1 MSNDT
6 MLQQA
11 VMAELEWEPS
21 VTAAHIG
28 VTASNGIVTLT
39 GHVRN
44 YTQKL
49 AAERAAG
56 RVKGVKAVAE
66 EIEVKLDSDM
76 RRSDEQIAAAAVDSL
91 AWDVM
96 VPNDKVKVRVEKGW
110 VTLSGDVHWHY
121 QKDAAEDDTRRL
133 LGVLGVSNMIGIKPE
148 VRAADIKQKITT
160 ALHRTWYDAAQIT
173 VASDEGRI
181 SLGGSVRSWHERRL
195 AEDAAWGAP
204 GVTQVTDN
212 ISVV

>member
-66 EIEVKLDSDM
+66 EIDVKLDSDM

-96 VPNDKVKVRVEKGW
+96 VPTDKVKVRVEKGW
-110 VTLSGDVHWHY
+110 VTLTGDVHWHY

-148 VRAADIKQKITT
+148 VRAADIKAKITT
-160 ALHRTWYDAAQIT
+160 ALHRTWYDAAHIT
-173 VASDEGRI
+173 VTSDEGRI

-212 ISVV
+212 ISVT